1 MLRIPR
7 VDTTRFDAP
16 HALALAQG
24 LRLAIVLACAA
35 AAALGWLAGS
45 STVVG
50 LAAVIAAEELLEISV
65 VIGAL
70 KLDPRLRPATAPR

>member
-1 MLRIPR
+1 
-7 VDTTRFDAP
+7 
-16 HALALAQG
+16 
-24 LRLAIVLACAA
+24 
-35 AAALGWLAGS
+35 
-45 STVVG
+45 VVG